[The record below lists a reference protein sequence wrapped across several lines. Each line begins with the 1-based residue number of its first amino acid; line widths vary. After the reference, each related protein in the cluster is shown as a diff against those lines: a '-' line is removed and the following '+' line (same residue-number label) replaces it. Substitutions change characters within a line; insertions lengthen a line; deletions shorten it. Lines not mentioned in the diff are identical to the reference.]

1 MEAIKSLQSAAA
13 RFAQSEVL
21 AESAVQFIA
30 AELGTAPDYAKWE
43 ETRKAFTV
51 AYAEARKCDEDS
63 AGKAWRRLADRMKA
77 AYGVEKPK
85 APTADATRKSDERKA
100 TAAKVAEIVEAAG
113 GSVAKIKAAI
123 KALPADASAET
134 VKLYSDALQAA
145 DKAVQAKAKA
155 SAKEA
160 REALRKR
167 LADMDAD
174 QLAALARC
182 ADLIMA
188 GKRPTFK

>member
-13 RFAQSEVL
+13 QFAQSEVL
-21 AESAVQFIA
+21 AESAVQFVA
-30 AELGTAPDYAKWE
+30 AQLGTAPDYAKWE
-43 ETRKAFTV
+43 ETRKAFTS

-85 APTADATRKSDERKA
+85 APTADATRKSDARKA
-100 TAAKVAEIVEAAG
+100 NAAKVAEIVEAAG

-123 KALPADASAET
+123 PKDAPPAT
-134 VKLYSDALQAA
+134 VKLYADAMMAA
-145 DKAVQAKAKA
+145 DKAAQAKSKDA
-155 SAKEA
+155 AKEA

-167 LADMDAD
+167 LTDMNAD

-188 GKRPTFK
+188 GKSPTFK

>member
-21 AESAVQFIA
+21 AESAVQFVA

-43 ETRKAFTV
+43 DCRKAFTS
-51 AYAEARKCDEDS
+51 AYAEARKCDDES
-63 AGKAWRRLADRMKA
+63 AGKAWRRLADRMKS

-85 APTADATRKSDERKA
+85 APTADATRKSDARKA
-100 TAAKVAEIVEAAG
+100 AADKVAGIVEAAG
-113 GSVAKIKAAI
+113 GDVAKIRAAVP
-123 KALPADASAET
+123 KNAPPAT
-134 VKLYSDALQAA
+134 VKLYADAMMVA
-145 DKAVQAKAKA
+145 DKAVQSKAKDA
-155 SAKEA
+155 AKDA

-174 QLAALARC
+174 QLAALAKC
-182 ADLIMA
+182 ADLIVA